1 MNNPLSSAIKKAIT
15 REELSRH
22 CKDTGDTEILNT
34 IEQLILDVS
43 GRMDSGDN
51 VLFSEKI
58 LTICEQ
64 ACIQDPEGLPCS
76 YTITGNITKG

>member
-1 MNNPLSSAIKKAIT
+1 MDNPLSSAIKKAIT

-22 CKDTGDTEILNT
+22 CKDTGDTETLNT

-43 GRMDSGDN
+43 GRMDSGGN

-58 LTICEQ
+58 LTTVRGKIL
-64 ACIQDPEGLPCS
+64 EG
-76 YTITGNITKG
+76 